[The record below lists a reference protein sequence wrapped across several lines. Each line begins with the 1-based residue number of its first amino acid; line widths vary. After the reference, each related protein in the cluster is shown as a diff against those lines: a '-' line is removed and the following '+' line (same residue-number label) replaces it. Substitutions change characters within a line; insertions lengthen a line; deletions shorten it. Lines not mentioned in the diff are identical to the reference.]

1 MFSPCTPFIGIRLD
15 RYMTEENKKPVSKL
29 KLSRAEIKEALETIP
44 PERLLGI
51 NSRESTITHKQKIF
65 IKEVAMGEKKTK
77 AYRKAFN
84 SKGNN
89 NTVGS
94 EASKLAKVP
103 KIAQEIEA
111 YKLALEAR
119 EYLTGDRLTALVL
132 HQLTQH
138 ALNDEVPPA
147 TRVRSLELLG
157 KSNGV
162 NLFTETKETTVIHK
176 SEKAKETLLKTIQD
190 AMKRNAMEVEY
201 KDSAESLLD
210 ELRNTP
216 APSENFID
224 ETATPP
230 TTLNEPLHGQPDMH
244 NNLHTQSQKNEVATL
259 PDDTNDINIEAQV
272 IDSKG
277 DTPVDFVANPT
288 IPNIE
293 KPPVTVLNEKGEKNI

>member
-1 MFSPCTPFIGIRLD
+1 
-15 RYMTEENKKPVSKL
+15 MTEENKKPVSKL
-29 KLSRAEIKEALETIP
+29 KLSRAEIKEGLDNIP
-44 PERLLGI
+44 IDRILGI
-51 NSRESTITHKQKIF
+51 TKGKRSLTHKQRQF
-65 IKEVAMGEKKTK
+65 AKEVALGATK
-77 AYRKAFN
+77 ADAYRKVYK
-84 SKGNN
+84 SKMKPKQVGNA
-89 NTVGS
+89 G
-94 EASKLAKVP
+94 SKLAKVEG
-103 KIAQEIEA
+103 IAREIDA
-111 YKLALEAR
+111 IRLANEAR

-230 TTLNEPLHGQPDMH
+230 TTLNEPPDRQPDMH
-244 NNLHTQSQKNEVATL
+244 NNLHTQSQKIEVATL